1 MTTQRQEPSV
11 NLVARPRI
19 LGQAA
24 LASLV
29 VGAALVVPS
38 AAFATQPAPD
48 HKVTI
53 CHRTNSD
60 TNPYVVIDVDIASSG
75 HLQGGHDTQHEG
87 PIWVLGLKDQHIEW
101 GDIIPP
107 YTYLEFSYPGQNW
120 TAEGQATWAD
130 GCAMADPS
138 EEPSEPA
145 ADPSEPAEEPS
156 QPAEEQTPG
165 GEVEGETG
173 APQVTPPATDTI
185 APASERTG
193 DPSALLLA
201 LAALAIVGGLSA
213 DRARA
218 RR

>member
-1 MTTQRQEPSV
+1 M
-11 NLVARPRI
+11 NLAARTRV
-19 LGQAA
+19 LGRAA
-24 LASLV
+24 VASLV
-29 VGAALVVPS
+29 VGAALVAPS

-87 PIWVLGLKDQHIEW
+87 PIWALGLKDQHIEW

-107 YTYLEFSYPGQNW
+107 YTYLEFAHPGQNW
-120 TAEGQATWAD
+120 TAEGQAMWAD
-130 GCAMADPS
+130 GCAMTDPS

-145 ADPSEPAEEPS
+145 EEPSEPAEEEAPS
-156 QPAEEQTPG
+156 

-173 APQVTPPATDTI
+173 APQVTPPATDTVS
-185 APASERTG
+185 PAGERTG
-193 DPSALLLA
+193 DPSALLVA